1 MAEFPLTV
9 MVALSDAERA
19 EELAHMLAEHD
30 GMIVA
35 MPSELETPG
44 PVDVIVTDGEPL
56 DGETPHVVLGEAVAA
71 ANVRAVLPLSA
82 DAALVGAAMRI
93 AAAGYRLENGEAGNG
108 VDTLQADGAAPNGHS
123 PVALTPREM
132 ETLSLLADGASNK
145 VIARQLRISVH
156 TAKFHVAAVLAK
168 LHAQNRADAV
178 AIGVRQGLLYL

>member
-19 EELAHMLAEHD
+19 EELAHMLAEQD

-93 AAAGYRLENGEAGNG
+93 AAAGYHLGNGEAGNG
-108 VDTLQADGAAPNGHS
+108 VDTLQATAPNSHS
-123 PVALTPREM
+123 PIALTPREM

>member
-93 AAAGYRLENGEAGNG
+93 AAAGYHLGNGEAGNG
-108 VDTLQADGAAPNGHS
+108 VDTLQAAPNSHS
-123 PVALTPREM
+123 PIALTPREM